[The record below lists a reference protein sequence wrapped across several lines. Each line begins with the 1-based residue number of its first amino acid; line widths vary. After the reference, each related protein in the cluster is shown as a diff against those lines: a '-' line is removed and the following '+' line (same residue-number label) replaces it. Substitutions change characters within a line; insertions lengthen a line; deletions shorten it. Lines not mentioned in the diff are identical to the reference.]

1 MEPGSGR
8 QGVLTVRRILV
19 AFALGAALLL
29 PVGASADSRPNLI
42 LTVQLVPGTVS
53 AGQPALAVAA
63 FHNVGAT
70 TLPNVVVSLHFPK
83 GFTIK
88 NAEACTRGPRLEG
101 RRRLRPRRHPER
113 RRARART

>member
-42 LTVQLVPGTVS
+42 LTVRLVPGTVS
-53 AGQPALAVAA
+53 AGQPALAVAV
-63 FHNVGAT
+63 FHNVGAAP
-70 TLPNVVVSLHFPK
+70 LPNVVVSLHFPK

-88 NAEACTRGPRLEG
+88 NAEACTRGTRLEG
-101 RRRLRPRRHPER
+101 RRRLHPR
-113 RRARART
+113 